1 MAAITLQYSVS
12 NNIKQIN
19 SALQVGDHVFY
30 TSTSTSGNY
39 TVNDSISE
47 TYGNTYIGTVK
58 SIGASTVQVTISD
71 NDMVLPFATD
81 YFFFVKDNNVNDS
94 GVLGYYSQVK
104 IENDSTSK
112 AELFSVAAE
121 IFESS
126 K

>member
-1 MAAITLQYSVS
+1 MATLTLKYTDL
-12 NNIKQIN
+12 N
-19 SALQVGDHVFY
+19 SAIQVGDHVFY
-30 TSTSTSGNY
+30 TSIDTVGSY
-39 TVNDSISE
+39 KVNDNISE

-58 SIGASTVQVTISD
+58 QLSFASNLHNVVVTISD
-71 NDMVLPFATD
+71 NTMVLPFDTD

-104 IENDSTSK
+104 IENDSTVK
-112 AELFSVAAE
+112 AELFSVGAE

>member
-1 MAAITLQYSVS
+1 MATITLQYTD
-12 NNIKQIN
+12 IN
-19 SALQVGDHVFY
+19 SALQIGDHVFY

-39 TVNDSISE
+39 TVNDTISE

-58 SIGASTVQVTISD
+58 SIGTSTVEVTISD